1 MISVLILAVSLFN
14 TSHNGID
21 VIVSSDND
29 VIDPAKSVFVEL
41 KITSPKDVDVYAPDL
56 RSRVRGFSLAE
67 DFAIEPYENDD
78 GTRVMEVRWRL
89 VPEPCAKTYKIAPF
103 AIKTKSG
110 KSFVAGPVYFKNPLE
125 REKVSGEMIIDPKKD
140 LPPLSWRLVG
150 YCALILIGAITLIG
164 VIWMLIKYLARR
176 VKEHRMSPV
185 ERAWAELDRLMKK
198 GLPGRGKF
206 KDFYVELTM
215 VVRRY
220 VQRTHN
226 VKAPHLTTEEFF
238 DATRK
243 SASFP
248 LSALDELIQ
257 FLRAADKV
265 KFAGVKATLELAD
278 EAIEIARA
286 YIKKDN
292 LIMEKRKRQRK

>member
-1 MISVLILAVSLFN
+1 MISALILAVSLFN

-21 VIVSSDND
+21 VIVSSEND

-125 REKVSGEMIIDPKKD
+125 REKVLGEMIIDPKKD

-206 KDFYVELTM
+206 KDFYIELTM

>member
-1 MISVLILAVSLFN
+1 MIGSLILAVTLC
-14 TSHNGID
+14 TASHEGVDITL
-21 VIVSSDND
+21 SSGNE
-29 VIDPAKSVFVEL
+29 VVDPGRSVFIDL
-41 KITSPKDVDVYAPDL
+41 KIVSPKDVEVLPPDL
-56 RSRVRGFSLAE
+56 RSRVRGFTLAE
-67 DFAIEPYENDD
+67 DFAIEPYVNDS
-78 GTRVMEVRWRL
+78 GLRVSEVRWRL

-103 AIKTKSG
+103 AVKTKNG
-110 KSFVAGPVYFKNPLE
+110 ESFVAGPVYFKNPPE
-125 REKVSGEMIIDPKKD
+125 REKVAGEMIIDPKKD
-140 LPPLSWRLVG
+140 LPPLSWKLVG
-150 YCALILIGAITLIG
+150 YCALILIGSLTLTA
-164 VIWMLIKYLARR
+164 VIWMLVKYWARR

-185 ERAWAELDRLMKK
+185 ERAWVELDRLMKK
-198 GLPGRGKF
+198 GLPGRGRF
-206 KDFYVELTM
+206 KDFYIELTM

-292 LIMEKRKRQRK
+292 LIMEKRKKQRK

>member
-1 MISVLILAVSLFN
+1 MISALILAVSLFN

-21 VIVSSDND
+21 LNISSDND

-78 GTRVMEVRWRL
+78 GNRVIEVRWRL

-110 KSFVAGPVYFKNPLE
+110 ESFVVGPVYFKNPLE

-150 YCALILIGAITLIG
+150 YCALILIGAVTLIG
-164 VIWMLIKYLARR
+164 IIWMLIKYLARR

-206 KDFYVELTM
+206 KDFYIELTQ

-220 VQRTHN
+220 IQRKHGL
-226 VKAPHLTTEEFF
+226 KAPNLTTEEFF
-238 DATRK
+238 EAVKDVQSFPK
-243 SASFP
+243 SA
-248 LSALDELIQ
+248 LEGLME
-257 FLRAADKV
+257 FLNAADMI
-265 KFAGVKATLELAD
+265 KFAGVKATPELAD
-278 EAIEIARA
+278 EATNSARS
-286 YIKKDN
+286 YITEDESNTKGEAK
-292 LIMEKRKRQRK
+292 